1 MPAKHWI
8 KQITRAKSRELNTE
22 YDIISQINGKKTSFM
37 GLKKSL
43 WTNGIRGVTEQVDH
57 DQSLEGLETLYQA
70 QGKECDSRGKHLS
83 EER

>member
-1 MPAKHWI
+1 
-8 KQITRAKSRELNTE
+8 
-22 YDIISQINGKKTSFM
+22 M